1 MYQRCNRR
9 IQLPEDKRPW
19 RIQKEE
25 SLEPENSRFPP
36 SSSIPLTRKPE
47 DSGYKIA
54 FSSLSTKCTHFIGK
68 TKMDVSLIIFPKREF
83 ILSCLTQLPK
93 RQIILLQSIDLCP
106 KLIPEILVSKSVDS
120 AIQHLNFRA
129 LVVGCLKIEI
139 ATEEQQRRT
148 YLDNFYKKMMC
159 SGQRLHSI
167 SPFTFIVVIYSTYG
181 LSIKE

>member
-54 FSSLSTKCTHFIGK
+54 FSSLSTKCTHFMGK

-83 ILSCLTQLPK
+83 ILSCLTPLSK
-93 RQIILLQSIDLCP
+93 RWIILLQSIDLCP
-106 KLIPEILVSKSVDS
+106 VDTANFSFKSVDS
-120 AIQHLNFRA
+120 AIQHLNIRA
-129 LVVGCLKIEI
+129 LVAGCLKIEI
-139 ATEEQQRRT
+139 ATEE
-148 YLDNFYKKMMC
+148 
-159 SGQRLHSI
+159 
-167 SPFTFIVVIYSTYG
+167 
-181 LSIKE
+181 